1 MTEYVYCLSNP
12 DYTENLY
19 KIGFTNN
26 PFRRAEELYSTGV
39 PSNFIIEFII
49 KTPDGKLLEKIIH
62 DKLKNYRTNAHRE
75 FFRIPITTLK
85 HVLDTELNLN
95 TDMNS
100 NNDVSDSGMKQL
112 INALPAE
119 VKATHF
125 NCDCGSRVL
134 LTNKAKHLKSPL
146 HLDFINQVPKEKK
159 QPNAETTVVCGCG
172 KSFSL
177 KNKSHH
183 DKTKHHIDFIN
194 KVPPKPKAETTVDC
208 GCGKSFSLKNKSHHD
223 KTKYHLDWVKTL
235 PF

>member
-1 MTEYVYCLSNP
+1 MKPIDFGEIIINEIE
-12 DYTENLY
+12 DYDKFPRQKL
-19 KIGFTNN
+19 
-26 PFRRAEELYSTGV
+26 
-39 PSNFIIEFII
+39 I
-49 KTPDGKLLEKIIH
+49 KTYIKYNNIINAFKQKQLLIGSRVEAKQVLTNFEVKLIH
-62 DKLKNYRTNAHRE
+62 QEIEDDTYKYKSRDEAKYALLKYYV
-75 FFRIPITTLK
+75 K
-85 HVLDTELNLN
+85 EL
-95 TDMNS
+95 TDNV
-100 NNDVSDSGMKQL
+100 DGMKEL

-159 QPNAETTVVCGCG
+159 QPNAETTV
-172 KSFSL
+172 
-177 KNKSHH
+177 
-183 DKTKHHIDFIN
+183 
-194 KVPPKPKAETTVDC
+194 DC

>member
-1 MTEYVYCLSNP
+1 MSEYVYCLSNP

-39 PSNFIIEFII
+39 PNNFVIEFII

-62 DKLKNYRTNAHRE
+62 NKLKNYRTNAHRE
-75 FFRIPITTLK
+75 FFRIQMTTLK
-85 HVLDTELNLN
+85 HILEIELNLN

-119 VKATHF
+119 VKATHYA
-125 NCDCGSRVL
+125 CDCGSNVL
-134 LTNKAKHLKSPL
+134 IT
-146 HLDFINQVPKEKK
+146 
-159 QPNAETTVVCGCG
+159 
-172 KSFSL
+172 
-177 KNKSHH
+177 NKSHH
-183 DKTKHHIDFIN
+183 LKSQLHLDFIN
-194 KVPPKPKAETTVDC
+194 KVPPKPKAETTLHC

-223 KTKYHLDWVKTL
+223 KTKYHLDWVKMSYAPSL
-235 PF
+235 